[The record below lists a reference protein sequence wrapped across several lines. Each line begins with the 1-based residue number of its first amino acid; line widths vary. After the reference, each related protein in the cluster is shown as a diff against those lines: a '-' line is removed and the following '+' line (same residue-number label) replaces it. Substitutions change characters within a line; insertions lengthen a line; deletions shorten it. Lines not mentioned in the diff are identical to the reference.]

1 MQHQLPAREG
11 LLGRISHHDLPLLGV
26 AILAASL
33 VLTLLG
39 ADGWVVPVAAGV
51 WIVCSL
57 LPLILARGG
66 QVLALV
72 WLNTLLLVVTIVA
85 SLPAQKPEAQS
96 SPQSQPTISP
106 VSGGNSTSQAPVVTI
121 KR

>member
-1 MQHQLPAREG
+1 MQHQLPEQEG
-11 LLGRISHHDLPLLGV
+11 LLSRISHHDLPLLGV
-26 AILAASL
+26 MLLAASL
-33 VLTLLG
+33 ALSLLG
-39 ADGWVVPVAAGV
+39 VDGWVVPVAASV

-66 QVLALV
+66 QVSALV
-72 WLNTLLLVVTIVA
+72 WLNSLLLVVTIFA

-96 SPQSQPTISP
+96 NPQSQPTISS
-106 VSGGNSTSQAPVVTI
+106 VSGGNSASQAPVVTI